1 MLRWAPPLAWMG
13 VIAWLSGDAWSAEAT
28 GPWTFP
34 LLQALLPWATPEQLQ
49 FLHLVLRKSG
59 HVLEYA
65 LLAFLWVRALAR
77 GAGAPASAQ
86 LSALGITVGYAAF
99 DEIRQGWTDLRTA
112 SAFDLLL
119 DAGGAGAMLLG
130 LRHGRGA
137 TLAFLT
143 GLSLWVAALGGTL
156 LLALNLS
163 VGVRGRWL
171 WLSVPVAWIALWA
184 WRRWRRLSP

>member
-13 VIAWLSGDAWSAEAT
+13 VIAWLSGDAGSAEAT
-28 GPWTFP
+28 APWTFP

-49 FLHLVLRKSG
+49 FLHLFLRKSG

-65 LLAFLWVRALAR
+65 LLAFLWHRALAR
-77 GAGAPASAQ
+77 GAGGPASAQ

-99 DEIRQGWTDLRTA
+99 DEIRQSWTALRTG
-112 SAFDLLL
+112 SAFDVLL

-130 LRHGRGA
+130 LRQGWA
-137 TLAFLT
+137 PSLAFLT
-143 GLSLWVAALGGTL
+143 GLALWVAALGGTL
-156 LLALNLS
+156 LLVLNLS
-163 VGVRGRWL
+163 VGVSGRWL

-184 WRRWRRLSP
+184 WRRRGRRTP